1 MDAAEL
7 RATAEL
13 AELELDDAQAE
24 ALGQAVEH
32 MLEYFTIMDEVAVQ
46 DLEPTT
52 HALLRENRTR
62 SDRVSSPDLADALL
76 ERAPDLE
83 DRFVVIPNVL

>member
-1 MDAAEL
+1 MDRAEL
-7 RATAEL
+7 RTTADL
-13 AELELDDAQAE
+13 AELELDEAQAG
-24 ALGQAVEH
+24 ALGQAVQR
-32 MLEYFTIMDEVAVQ
+32 MLEYFTIMDEVSVQ

-52 HALLRENRTR
+52 HALLRQNRTR
-62 SDRVSSPDLADALL
+62 SDRVSSPDSADELL